1 MKRLIHFAL
10 IALTAVHVAAETLV
24 IPQGSETRES
34 PSSTFYPFGIEGD
47 ISSQQIFPSSLFP
60 VLGEAGQVFQLDGMA
75 LRLASGGNFGFSLS
89 ATFDQVEIVISSG
102 NGPFSLDLAANHGA
116 NQQIVFDG
124 PLTLSGT
131 VPPGT
136 TPSSF
141 DLHIQFETPFF
152 YNTSSGPLIVEV
164 RKYGDREWL
173 AALGATREV
182 PGMIFFTRS
191 ADGTERD
198 NGFGLEVAFDY
209 QVVPEPSAAALLLFG
224 LLFFRWLKCS
234 RN

>member
-1 MKRLIHFAL
+1 MNRLIHFGL

-24 IPQGSETRES
+24 IPQSAETRES
-34 PSSTFYPFGIEGD
+34 PSSTFYPFGGPGD

-60 VLGEAGQVFQLDGMA
+60 VLGEPGQVFQLDGMA
-75 LRLASGGNFGFSLS
+75 LRLASGGNFGLSLS
-89 ATFDQVEIVISSG
+89 ATFDQVETVISSG

-136 TPSSF
+136 TPSLF

-152 YNTSSGPLIVEV
+152 YDASAGPLIVEI
-164 RKYGDREWL
+164 RKYGSGEL
-173 AALGATREV
+173 AALGGTREV

-191 ADGTERD
+191 GFSTERD

-209 QVVPEPSAAALLLFG
+209 QVVPEPSVGALLLLG
-224 LLFFRWLKCS
+224 LLSLGCLKRFRE
-234 RN
+234 